1 MVFSLKLKLQTILFF
16 LSTLFIPMTTK
27 GANHPLSPHSAFLS
41 EKTWRFD
48 FSGSVLK
55 RQSNES
61 LFSFPELGIIYSVV
75 KKVELSAFW
84 PFLILT
90 RTNRPALASSGD
102 INLSTKVALYARK
115 NWAAAFRFWVK
126 LPNAQDEKKLGTDQ
140 TDFFSAVLFSERIRS
155 FEFSQNFGLG
165 ILGSPTAL
173 RSQEDVYPFGLSATI
188 RPKKLAFFSEWY
200 GQASPHPAY
209 VFSRLS
215 AGVGYEAGKFAFKLS
230 ALKGLTEKPK
240 GYQNLLGA
248 DWGVNLGFQ
257 WFRK

>member
-1 MVFSLKLKLQTILFF
+1 
-16 LSTLFIPMTTK
+16 MTTK
-27 GANHPLSPHSAFLS
+27 EANNPLSPHSAFLS

-61 LFSFPELGIIYSVV
+61 LFSFPELGLTYTVAQ
-75 KKVELSAFW
+75 KVELSAFW
-84 PFLILT
+84 PFLILD
-90 RTNRPALASSGD
+90 RANQSAVAGAGD
-102 INLSTKVALYARK
+102 VNLSAKVSVRK
-115 NWAAAFRFWVK
+115 RECWAAAVRFGVK
-126 LPNAQDEKKLGTDQ
+126 LPNAKDEKRLGTDE
-140 TDFFSAVLFSERIRS
+140 TDSYASALLSERKGAW
-155 FEFSQNFGLG
+155 EFSQNFGFG

-173 RSQEDVYPFGLSATI
+173 RSQEDVYTFGLSATF
-188 RPKKLAFFSEWY
+188 RPKKPAFFSEWY

-257 WFRK
+257 WFPK